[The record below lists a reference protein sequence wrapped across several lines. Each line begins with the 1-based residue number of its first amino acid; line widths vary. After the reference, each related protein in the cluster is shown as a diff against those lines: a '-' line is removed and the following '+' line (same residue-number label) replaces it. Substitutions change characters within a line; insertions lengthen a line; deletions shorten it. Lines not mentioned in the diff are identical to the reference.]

1 MTRILMLWL
10 LAEGPLHG
18 YRVRKILAAPALAF
32 WFRIEDAAIYSMLR
46 SFVKQG
52 LAREEGQERE
62 GRRPSRTV
70 FRITRPGRTALRQ
83 SLSDAWQTVAR
94 DREPVCAALAAA
106 DEFEPEELESL
117 LRGRR
122 AALCDRQDTLK
133 AVAAGAPS
141 GLLSRREAALLAA
154 EIAWIDTELSRST
167 VRRPDDGR

>member
-1 MTRILMLWL
+1 MLWL

-52 LAREEGQERE
+52 LAREEGRERD

-70 FRITRPGRTALRQ
+70 FRITRPGRAALREV
-83 SLSDAWQTVAR
+83 LTDAWLVVAR

-106 DEFEPEELESL
+106 DEFEPEELRSL
-117 LRGRR
+117 LRRRR
-122 AALCDRQDTLK
+122 AVLSDRQNTLK
-133 AVAAGAPS
+133 GVAAGAPS
-141 GLLSRREAALLAA
+141 GLLSRRETALLAA
-154 EIAWIDTELSRST
+154 EIDWIDAELSPNT
-167 VRRPDDGR
+167 ERRPADDR

>member
-1 MTRILMLWL
+1 MLWL

-18 YRVRKILAAPALAF
+18 YRIRKILAAPALAF

-46 SFVKQG
+46 SFVRQG
-52 LAREEGQERE
+52 LAREDGQERD

-70 FRITRPGRTALRQ
+70 FRITRPGRAALRQ
-83 SLSDAWQTVAR
+83 ALIDAWQVVAR

-106 DEFEPEELESL
+106 DEFEPDELRSL
-117 LRGRR
+117 LCRRR
-122 AALCDRQDTLK
+122 AALSERQDTLK

-167 VRRPDDGR
+167 ARRIDDDR